1 MTDKQ
6 LDDVLE
12 ELGREHR
19 ALDAPESL
27 QGVLYAAAESR
38 KTAVGMPRMPLAW
51 AWAAAA
57 ILLAVVA
64 VGGAMWWSRDTRQVQ
79 TEQVQTQQA
88 QTKQAQAE
96 QAQTVP
102 APEVSAGPLHA
113 SPVAA
118 RESVAPKAKAV
129 REAVRARAPLRRS
142 SSAGAAAPA
151 DAPTSSS
158 LDAFVLLP
166 ASEGLPTAASLSI
179 VRMRLRGSDLQQ
191 YGLQTPADT
200 LAKTMLAEFAV
211 GEDGL
216 PRAIRIVR

>member
-88 QTKQAQAE
+88 QAE
-96 QAQTVP
+96 LAQTVP